1 MFGSND
7 SEQSQAESFR
17 DTTGHSSLN
26 HDGMMIGWTDDQ
38 VESAIKI
45 MNDE

>member
-1 MFGSND
+1 MVVVAVAVVCCMFGSND

-26 HDGMMIGWTDDQ
+26 HDGMMIGWTDD
-38 VESAIKI
+38 
-45 MNDE
+45 